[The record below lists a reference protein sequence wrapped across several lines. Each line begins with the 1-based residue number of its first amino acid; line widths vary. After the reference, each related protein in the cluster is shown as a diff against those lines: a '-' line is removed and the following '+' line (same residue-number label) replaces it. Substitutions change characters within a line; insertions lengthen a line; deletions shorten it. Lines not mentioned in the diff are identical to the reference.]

1 MVTAVLKTLQADGL
15 QTAAATN
22 AGPERLA
29 SSITVV
35 TGTWHAKQCKI
46 IKFHSITHMLGI
58 NIRAKLSFSSVITD
72 S

>member
-22 AGPERLA
+22 AWPERLA

-35 TGTWHAKQCKI
+35 TGTWCKAM
-46 IKFHSITHMLGI
+46 KNL
-58 NIRAKLSFSSVITD
+58 
-72 S
+72 